1 MEVSWTILII
11 IIGCA
16 LVTFVPRVL
25 PLMILSQLELPTWL
39 IRWLKNVPVA
49 VMAALLAQELLLSNN
64 QFSIMDNGL
73 KILAAIPAFI
83 IAILT
88 KSLLGTVMAGVITMM
103 ILRLIAL

>member
-88 KSLLGTVMAGVITMM
+88 KSLLGTVMVGVITMM

>member
-1 MEVSWTILII
+1 VEVSWTILLI

-73 KILAAIPAFI
+73 KIIAAIPAFI

-88 KSLLGTVMAGVITMM
+88 KSLLGTVMAGVIVMM

>member
-1 MEVSWTILII
+1 MEVSWTIFMI

-16 LVTFVPRVL
+16 FVTFLPRVL
-25 PLMILSQLELPTWL
+25 PLMLLSQMELPKWL

-49 VMAALLAQELLLSNN
+49 VMAALLAQELLLSDN
-64 QFSIMDNGL
+64 QFSIFDNIL

-88 KSLLGTVMAGVITMM
+88 KSLLGTVIAGIIFMVF
-103 ILRLIAL
+103 LRLGFS

>member
-88 KSLLGTVMAGVITMM
+88 KSLLGTVMAGVIAMM

>member
-83 IAILT
+83 IAIVT

>member
-16 LVTFVPRVL
+16 VVTFIPRVL
-25 PLMILSQLELPTWL
+25 PLMILSQMELPKWL

-64 QFSIMDNGL
+64 QFSLMDNVL
-73 KILAAIPAFI
+73 KIVAAIPTFI

-88 KSLLGTVMAGVITMM
+88 KSLLGTVLVGIITMM
-103 ILRLIAL
+103 IVRVVSL

>member
-1 MEVSWTILII
+1 VEVRWTILII
-11 IIGCA
+11 IIGCG
-16 LVTFVPRVL
+16 LVTFIPRVL
-25 PLMILSQLELPTWL
+25 PLMILSQMELPKWL

-64 QFSIMDNGL
+64 QFSITDNIL

-88 KSLLGTVMAGVITMM
+88 KSLLGTVMVGVIFMM
-103 ILRLIAL
+103 FLRMVFS

>member
-1 MEVSWTILII
+1 MEVSWAILII

-16 LVTFVPRVL
+16 FVTFVPRVL
-25 PLMILSQLELPTWL
+25 PLMILSQMELPKWL

-49 VMAALLAQELLLSNN
+49 VMAALLAQELLLSDN
-64 QFSIMDNGL
+64 QFSIVDNGL

-88 KSLLGTVMAGVITMM
+88 KSLLGTVMAGVIFMM
-103 ILRLIAL
+103 ILRMVSF